1 MALIKWLNRS
11 KKWETFFYGYYSRMT
26 KDLKNI
32 IKAINNTK
40 KALVMRT
47 RLKNNLGDLYN
58 ATEARKNIGLIGDA
72 DSYSLAPHSHQSNF
86 DEKFQDFQDA
96 NNNAWNTLH
105 SKAHSLKPK
114 TCTGVS
120 GPPPP
125 PPPPPP
131 PGPPLPG
138 GGPWSYSGLFNFDN
152 SDNQWTGIAV
162 LAGPFVLPEP
172 VTATITTTVNGKMH
186 ASTSPGWC
194 RSGFGFKVTNE
205 KFLQNKTLGST
216 QTFLTENRGGEVCG
230 SRWEKIAYTTRG
242 QSGQSWTDYKNVRY
256 PAQYGPYMWTS
267 PENLTYDPKPD
278 TSRWDMQFFNGR
290 HITGS
295 NHLNISETRTA
306 TVNVP
311 AGTWYICL
319 YGVSEA
325 SSGDSSSLHI
335 HNASVKIG

>member
-114 TCTGVS
+114 TCTGVPD
-120 GPPPP
+120 GGKPHPD
-125 PPPPPP
+125 
-131 PGPPLPG
+131 GGKPLPG
-138 GGPWSYSGLFNFDN
+138 SGPWSYDGLFNFHN
-152 SDNQWTGIAV
+152 SSNQWTGIAV
-162 LAGPFVLPEP
+162 LAGPFVLSEP
-172 VTATITTTVNGKMH
+172 ATATITTTVNGNMH

-194 RSGFGFKVTNE
+194 RSGFGFKVTE
-205 KFLQNKTLGST
+205 ERFLSNNTLGSKE
-216 QTFLTENRGGEVCG
+216 TFLAGDRAGEVCG
-230 SRWEKIAYTTRG
+230 SAWKRVEYTYRG
-242 QSGQSWTDYKNVRY
+242 ESGQIWTSYKDVRY
-256 PAQYGPYMWTS
+256 PAQYGAFKWTS
-267 PENLTYDPKPD
+267 PENLAYDPQPD
-278 TSRWDMQFFNGR
+278 TSKWDMQFFNGR

-295 NHLNISETRTA
+295 NRLNISETRTA

-319 YGVSEA
+319 YGVSQA
-325 SSGDSSSLHI
+325 SKGDSADLCI
-335 HNASVKIG
+335 YNASVKIG